1 MYTTD
6 VDSNHNVSLKLSDGR
21 NEEKIRMK
29 EVQLRVPEGNA
40 IGKALH
46 LARKPM
52 HKFTRIKHSVVRIR
66 IIQRVYYFRHDSQKK
81 NN

>member
-1 MYTTD
+1 
-6 VDSNHNVSLKLSDGR
+6 
-21 NEEKIRMK
+21 MK

-66 IIQRVYYFRHDSQKK
+66 IIRRVYYFRHDSQKK